1 MSLVVLGENVSG
13 KLQKLILA
21 CDFENSKKILSS
33 YNGNE
38 RRGVLIDIAWTTENL
53 AVYGFVE
60 YLLRDKEDPFWHS
73 VAAQMM
79 LVPLC
84 HVEGAY
90 SLGLCHIRKAALLEP
105 DNIEHK
111 EFMLA
116 FHDLP
121 EPLLT
126 KQEAISIAQEVLAV
140 DPASEKAIQ
149 ILSDYGIISE

>member
-1 MSLVVLGENVSG
+1 MQEELSR
-13 KLQKLILA
+13 LILSGEYEKA
-21 CDFENSKKILSS
+21 AELWISL
-33 YNGNE
+33 E
-38 RRGVLIDIAWTTENL
+38 RKEKARLLIYIAWSTENL
-53 AVYGFVE
+53 AVYGFIE
-60 YLLRDKEDPFWHS
+60 YLLQKKEDPFWHS

-84 HVEGAY
+84 HIEGAY
-90 SLGLCHIRKAALLEP
+90 SLGLYHIRKAALLEP

-116 FHDLP
+116 FHDSP

-140 DPASEKAIQ
+140 DSKSEKAIQ
-149 ILSDYGIISE
+149 ILTDYGISSE